1 VSRDTASGDRHSSIW
16 HNPDFR
22 RFLSGEFVTNLGDS
36 LYSVAT
42 LWLVFELTE
51 SSLVVGVANFLLL
64 FPWLLQFAAGPVV
77 DRFSLKRMLVGLQ
90 LGQGVVVLVF
100 PLAAFTGELSVGL
113 LLGVVPV
120 LSLMALLLTP
130 VQTATL
136 PRILPEDRLA
146 KGNSLLATATLG
158 LDTVFEAVGGL
169 LIPTL
174 GITALFLA
182 DAATFGIAALLF
194 AGVAIP
200 EAADETGNVD
210 ASGDT
215 DGTGDVDASGNTDGT
230 GDVDASGD
238 TDGTDGA
245 EVGGL
250 GGAFRAYV
258 DDLRDG
264 VNILRGTVFV
274 EMMATS
280 AVFHLALGMMLAVLP
295 AYAGTFG
302 GAGTFAGAQTYGLL
316 LGAFGVGR
324 IVGSAVGP
332 YLDGLRY
339 GLLRAATC
347 LVSTGLWVG
356 SVVAGSRLL
365 TVVLFGVAWVP
376 AGANGVLVSTL
387 NQRVFPQSILGR
399 IAGIKGTASTATL
412 PIGSLVGGAVGQTI
426 GATTAMGV
434 AVFGFA
440 FTGVAFLLRSRLRRI
455 PAVGDADASQFAI
468 SFDEQ

>member
-1 VSRDTASGDRHSSIW
+1 MSRDTASGDRHSSIW

-51 SSLVVGVANFLLL
+51 SSLLVGVANFLLL
-64 FPWLLQFAAGPVV
+64 SPWLLQFAAGPVV
-77 DRFSLKRMLVGLQ
+77 DRVSVRRLLVGLQ

-100 PLAAFTGELSVGL
+100 PLAAFTGELSIGL
-113 LLGVVPV
+113 LFGVVPV

-136 PRILPEDRLA
+136 PRILSDDRLA

-158 LDTVFEAVGGL
+158 LDTVFEAVGSL

-182 DAATFGIAALLF
+182 DAATFGVAALLF
-194 AGVAIP
+194 AGVVIP
-200 EAADETGNVD
+200 ETADETV
-210 ASGDT
+210 
-215 DGTGDVDASGNTDGT
+215 DVDASDDIDETGGVDGGGF
-230 GDVDASGD
+230 GD
-238 TDGTDGA
+238 
-245 EVGGL
+245 
-250 GGAFRAYV
+250 AFRAYA

-264 VNILRGTVFV
+264 ASVLRGTVFV
-274 EMMATS
+274 EMMFTS
-280 AVFHLALGMMLAVLP
+280 AVFHLALGVMLAVLP

-302 GAGTFAGAQTYGLL
+302 GGEAFGGAQTYGLL

-324 IVGSAVGP
+324 IIGSAVGP
-332 YLDGLRY
+332 SLDGFRY
-339 GLLRAATC
+339 GPLRATTC
-347 LVSTGLWVG
+347 LTSTVLWVG
-356 SVVAGSRLL
+356 SVAAGSRLL
-365 TVVLFGVAWVP
+365 TVVLFGLAWVP

-387 NQRVFPQSILGR
+387 NQRVFPQSVLGR

-412 PIGSLVGGAVGQTI
+412 PVGSLLGGVVGQVV

-440 FTGVAFLLRSRLRRI
+440 FTGAAFLLRPRLRRI

-468 SFDEQ
+468 SFDGE